1 MEMLEMRNPVA
12 ETTAAL
18 TDSSVDCAQSRRARG
33 GVPAEVQQAKA
44 LTTAAGLPA
53 RV

>member
-33 GVPAEVQQAKA
+33 VPAEVQQAKA